1 MNRTKALLLGSGALL
16 GLILLGVLARG
27 PQDDSDKLSW
37 DTVTRGDIRETL
49 TASGEIRA
57 KTQINLGSMVVGEI
71 KERFVEDGDP
81 VKKGQL
87 LVKIDP
93 VQAEQQLQRG
103 AAALEAARKDSAHLE
118 AARAR
123 SLETFQRTEA
133 LFRQGLVSD
142 EDFRQQRL
150 AMESAE
156 LNAASARASVTQS
169 EASYRALQDS
179 LSKTTLRAPFDGV
192 VTGLRAEKGEMAIPG
207 TSNLPGAVL
216 MVISDMSQIMAQI
229 KVNESEVVR
238 LRKGQIAQVTVE
250 PLPGRVFQGRV
261 EEVATAAEKT
271 GTDANLYMV
280 KVYLDMSA
288 KDIQLLRP
296 GMSARGV
303 ILTHEAKG
311 VLRVPLQAVLE
322 REGSLEEA
330 QAKGLLAPPNRSIAM
345 VVKGGRAV
353 ETPITVGIAN
363 TGWFEV
369 KEGLAE
375 GDKVITGPTRKLKDL
390 KDHAAVQL
398 RPKSDSQLESE
409 RKAKETRK

>member
-1 MNRTKALLLGSGALL
+1 MNRTKALLIGGGALL

-27 PQDDSDKLSW
+27 PQDESDKLSW

-71 KERFVEDGDP
+71 KERYVEDGDP

-103 AAALEAARKDSAHLE
+103 AAALDAARKDADRLE
-118 AARAR
+118 AAKARA
-123 SLETFQRTEA
+123 LETFQRTEA
-133 LFRQGLVSD
+133 LFKQGLVSD
-142 EDFRQQRL
+142 EEFRQQCL
-150 AMESAE
+150 AKESAE
-156 LNAASARASVTQS
+156 LSAASAKANVVQS

-192 VTGLRAEKGEMAIPG
+192 VTGLKAEKGEMAIPG
-207 TSNLPGAVL
+207 VSNLPGAVL

-238 LRKGQIAQVTVE
+238 LKKGQIAQVTVE

-280 KVYLDMSA
+280 KVYLDMSS
-288 KDIQLLRP
+288 KDIQQLRP

-303 ILTHEAKG
+303 ILTNEAKG

-322 REGSLEEA
+322 REGNLEEA
-330 QAKGLLAPPNRSIAM
+330 QAKGLLAPPSRSIVM
-345 VVKGGRAV
+345 VVKGAHAV
-353 ETPITVGIAN
+353 ETPLTVGIAN
-363 TGWFEV
+363 TNWFEV

-390 KDHAAVQL
+390 KDHAPVKL
-398 RPKSDSQLESE
+398 RPKSDSQLEEE
-409 RKAKETRK
+409 RKAKEKRK